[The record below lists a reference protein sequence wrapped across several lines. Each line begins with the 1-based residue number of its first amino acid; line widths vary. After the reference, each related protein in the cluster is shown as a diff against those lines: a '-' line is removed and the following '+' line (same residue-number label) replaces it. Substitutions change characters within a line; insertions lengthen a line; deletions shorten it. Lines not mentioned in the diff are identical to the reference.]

1 MTSLQIVKEDS
12 QGTQIK
18 TSSKFSYADFDRL
31 VIHLADCIR
40 IIPTDTIEFIQASSN
55 YSVINLTDGTKLII
69 SKTLKSISESLGDH
83 FMKTHKSYVIN
94 LKYIEEY
101 RLKDSQIIMES
112 TKSVLVSRANKPLIR
127 KVFDNG

>member
-1 MTSLQIVKEDS
+1 MTSLQIVQKDL
-12 QGTQIK
+12 QVNQRK
-18 TSSKFSYADFDRL
+18 TASKFSFSDFDRL

-55 YSVINLTDGTKLII
+55 YSIINLTDGTKLMI
-69 SKTLKSISESLGDH
+69 SKTLKSISETLSGH

-94 LKYIEEY
+94 LKYIKEY

-112 TKSVLVSRANKPLIR
+112 TRSVLVSRANKTLI
-127 KVFDNG
+127 KNVFNNG